1 VAINVKSS
9 MNAIAAIKKIGIPQ
23 DLFDWLVLSPVQVTL
38 TAKAFVLSVPQM
50 SAPVEVAVQLN
61 DLQKLSQGT
70 LDPTSK
76 HALAQLLATAIQD
89 IKLMLSA
96 TTLAEQGSFAS
107 TLDKL
112 PPLEPD
118 APKAE
123 EPPVKAVDV
132 LQLVQPNGLWMLF
145 DEKTM
150 KTAPLTKLRDANQ
163 MYQPVFGTSGGSRYY
178 VVAGGPDIRVAAR
191 LAGGSLS
198 IRIEGPN
205 FSAHAAKY
213 KALGLKNG
221 GTGDYASIHLD
232 VGKDPVMA
240 SKTLGAVL
248 MGLGIPFETPLPELK
263 RIAGC

>member
-1 VAINVKSS
+1 
-9 MNAIAAIKKIGIPQ
+9 MNAIAAIKKIGVPQ
-23 DLFDWLVLSPVQVTL
+23 ELFDWLVLSPVQVTL
-38 TAKAFVLSVPQM
+38 TAKAFVFSVPQ
-50 SAPVEVAVQLN
+50 APGPYEVPVQLN

-70 LDPTSK
+70 LDQASK
-76 HALAQLLATAIQD
+76 VAIAQLLAIAILD
-89 IKLMLSA
+89 IKTLHAA
-96 TTLAEQGSFAS
+96 TLLAEPVLAEQGSFAT

-112 PPLEPD
+112 PPLADD
-118 APKAE
+118 APKAQ
-123 EPPVKAVDV
+123 PAPVEA
-132 LQLVQPNGLWMLF
+132 LQLVQPNGLWLIF

-150 KTAPLTKLRDANQ
+150 KTAEPVKLRDANQ

-205 FSAHAAKY
+205 FSAHAARY
-213 KALGLKNG
+213 KAMGLKNG
-221 GTGDYASIHLD
+221 SSGDYASIHLD

-248 MGLGIPFETPLPELK
+248 MGLGIPFETPLPDLK
-263 RIAGC
+263 RLP